1 MATENIFEIATR
13 KQFTFNHRG
22 SIGVYDLW
30 DLKPLDLHNIYV
42 DLEKAHK
49 AASSE
54 GGGLIVT
61 RKSRE
66 AEVIE
71 IKMQV
76 VKHVYTVLT
85 AEAERKAKKIER
97 KQAAQNI
104 LAVIQ
109 QKEGEAIMAMDLA
122 DLKAKFA
129 DLNKE
134 EEED

>member
-13 KQFTFNHRG
+13 KKFTFNHRG
-22 SIGVYDLW
+22 TVSIYDLW
-30 DLKPLDLHNIYV
+30 DLKPLDLHNIYK
-42 DLEKAHK
+42 DLEKALK

-61 RKSRE
+61 RKSSE
-66 AEVIE
+66 VGVIE
-71 IKMQV
+71 TKMQV
-76 VKHVYTVLT
+76 VKHVFTVLT
-85 AEAERKAKKIER
+85 EEAERKAKKAER
-97 KQAAQNI
+97 KQAAQNL

-109 QKEGEAIMAMDLA
+109 QKEGEAILSMDLA

-134 EEED
+134 EDED